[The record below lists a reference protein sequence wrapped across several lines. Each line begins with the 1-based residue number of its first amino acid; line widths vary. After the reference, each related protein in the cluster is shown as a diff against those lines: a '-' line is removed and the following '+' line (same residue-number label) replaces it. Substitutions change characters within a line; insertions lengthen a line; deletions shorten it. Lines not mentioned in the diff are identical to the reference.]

1 MTRDGERIVAACRVG
16 RDTGPFAVAT
26 GAQSDRLPVRN
37 VYLIAI
43 GQQHRII
50 EHMCGTAT
58 AAAGLAAHPRA
69 GSEYATNAAAGPAA

>member
-1 MTRDGERIVAACRVG
+1 MTCDGERIVAACRVG

-26 GAQSDRLPVRN
+26 GAQFDRLPVRN

-58 AAAGLAAHPRA
+58 AAAGVART
-69 GSEYATNAAAGPAA
+69 SEGRQ